1 MQKETNIYEQKPI
14 NIDDFKDREESEV
27 KEQVNK
33 RKQKWRK
40 IAENNK
46 PLKKQKRSE
55 ENKIKEKKKDMWER
69 LAKLNGEFKNIKKAK
84 KEAKKISETVI
95 N

>member
-33 RKQKWRK
+33 RKQKWRE

-55 ENKIKEKKKDMWER
+55 ENKIKEKKKKTGGSALQNWMEN
-69 LAKLNGEFKNIKKAK
+69 LK
-84 KEAKKISETVI
+84 T
-95 N
+95 

>member
-33 RKQKWRK
+33 RKQKWRE

-55 ENKIKEKKKDMWER
+55 ENKIKEKKKKTCGSALQNWMENS
-69 LAKLNGEFKNIKKAK
+69 K
-84 KEAKKISETVI
+84 T
-95 N
+95 

>member
-33 RKQKWRK
+33 RKQK
-40 IAENNK
+40 
-46 PLKKQKRSE
+46 
-55 ENKIKEKKKDMWER
+55 
-69 LAKLNGEFKNIKKAK
+69 
-84 KEAKKISETVI
+84 
-95 N
+95 